1 MSDFPSID
9 DHGFL
14 SDTHT
19 TALVGPDGGVDWFCV
34 PAADGPSVF
43 ARILDR
49 SRGGTWRVGVEGGE
63 VVDRSYESETFVLVT
78 RWRGPEGEAEV
89 RDLLSIGGPGE
100 DDEELEAHHVLL
112 RLVHV
117 TSGRVR
123 VAVEVDARP
132 DYARDTPRWHLD
144 GGAWM
149 EDATGLVLRTTT
161 PLSQDGHRLRGTVD
175 LSKGE
180 EAAWALV
187 YDPDAPDCDTLEAT
201 DELLQQT
208 RTAWRTWC
216 SRGTYDGPA
225 QEAVTR
231 SALVLRALSFDETG
245 ALLAAPT
252 TSLPEELGG
261 ERNWDYRFTWH
272 RDASLHVLALYLLGH
287 GDLGRRYGEFVIES
301 CVRHTERLR
310 PVAGL
315 RGEQSGEERVLDHLS
330 GYAESTPVRYGN
342 EAFEQVQHDTFGH
355 VLDAAFTHRRL
366 TGNLGQEHWK
376 ALREVVD
383 TACRSWAEPDHG
395 LWEMRGPQYHYVNS
409 KVLSWA
415 CIDRGIRLAEEL
427 GDSDAPVEKWRENRE
442 AVREE
447 VLERGFD
454 ESRGAFTMA
463 YDNPALDASLLR
475 IPLVGFLPGDDPR
488 VLSTIDRIAEEL
500 GDGPALIKR
509 YDTDQVDDGVSGGEG
524 AFLLSSFEM
533 VTALVFAGRVDE
545 ARRRFDWLLGH
556 AGPLGLY
563 SEQMDSDG
571 TALGNYP
578 QAFTH
583 LGLIE
588 AAVTL
593 GRADDR
599 EALQAWAE
607 RAEGGLPHR

>member
-1 MSDFPSID
+1 MSAHPSID

-19 TALVGPDGGVDWFCV
+19 MALVGPDGGVDWFCV

-49 SRGGTWRVGVEGGE
+49 SRGGTWRIWVEDGM
-63 VVDRSYESETFVLVT
+63 VVDRSYEPETFVLVT
-78 RWRGPEGEAEV
+78 RWRGPHGEAEV

-100 DDEELEAHHVLL
+100 DGEELEAHHVLL
-112 RLVHV
+112 RMVHV
-117 TSGRVR
+117 TSGQVR
-123 VAVEVDARP
+123 IGVEVDARP
-132 DYARDTPRWHLD
+132 DYARDAARWRAD
-144 GGAWM
+144 GETWVD
-149 EDATGLVLRTTT
+149 ETTGLVLRSST
-161 PLSQDGHRLRGTVD
+161 PLSHDGDRLRGTVE
-175 LSKGE
+175 LGKGE
-180 EAAWALV
+180 ETIWALA
-187 YDPDAPDCDTLEAT
+187 YERDAPHCSTLEAA
-201 DELLQQT
+201 DDLLQQT
-208 RTAWRTWC
+208 RSAWRTWS
-216 SRGTYDGPA
+216 SRGTYEGPA
-225 QEAVTR
+225 PEAVVR

-252 TSLPEELGG
+252 TSLPEVIGG

-287 GDLGRRYGEFVIES
+287 GGLGRRYGEFLIES
-301 CVRHTERLR
+301 CVRRTERLR

-315 RGEQSGEERVLDHLS
+315 RGEQSGEEHNLEHLS
-330 GYAESTPVRYGN
+330 GYADSPPVRYGN

-355 VLDAAFTHRRL
+355 VLDAAFTYRRL
-366 TGNLGQEHWK
+366 TGGLDHGHWV
-376 ALREVVD
+376 ALRDVVD
-383 TACRSWAEPDHG
+383 TACRDWAEPDHG
-395 LWEMRGPQYHYVNS
+395 LWEMRGPKRHYVNS

-427 GDSDAPVEKWRENRE
+427 GDTDAPVDRWRENRE
-442 AVREE
+442 AVRED

-454 ESRGAFTMA
+454 KSRGAFTMA
-463 YDNPALDASLLR
+463 YDSPALDASLLR

-509 YDTDQVDDGVSGGEG
+509 YDTDQVDDGISGGEG

-545 ARRRFDWLLGH
+545 AHRRFDWLLGH

-563 SEQMDSDG
+563 SEQMDADG

-588 AAVTL
+588 AAVAL

-599 EALQAWAE
+599 EGLQAWAE